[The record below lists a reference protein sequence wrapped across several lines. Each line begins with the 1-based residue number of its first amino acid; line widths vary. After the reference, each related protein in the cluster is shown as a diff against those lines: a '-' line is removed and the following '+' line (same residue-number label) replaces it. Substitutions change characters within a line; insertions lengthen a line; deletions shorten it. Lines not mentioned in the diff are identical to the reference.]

1 MSVSHLERWTILGSR
16 AAVIIDARDRD
27 IGVTEP
33 LLHLGDVGLVVECID
48 RHGRTKR
55 MRADLKAELR
65 RVAPHQPIDAIGG
78 DRPFKASRAVVAHRP
93 KQRSCLIGAVPGC
106 LEIVVD
112 QPIGARMQR
121 HIARLADLWQIP
133 RTEVSRQLKENM
145 RALFRKF

>member
-1 MSVSHLERWTILGSR
+1 
-16 AAVIIDARDRD
+16 
-27 IGVTEP
+27 
-33 LLHLGDVGLVVECID
+33 
-48 RHGRTKR
+48 
-55 MRADLKAELR
+55 
-65 RVAPHQPIDAIGG
+65 
-78 DRPFKASRAVVAHRP
+78 
-93 KQRSCLIGAVPGC
+93 VPGC